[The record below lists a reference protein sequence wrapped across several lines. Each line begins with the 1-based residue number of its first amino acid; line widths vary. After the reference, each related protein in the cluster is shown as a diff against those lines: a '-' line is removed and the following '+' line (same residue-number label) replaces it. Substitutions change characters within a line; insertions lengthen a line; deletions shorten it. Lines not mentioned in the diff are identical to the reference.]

1 MGYKLNRVAGV
12 LGFQRAE
19 DVPWSALRFQHL
31 AAVRAKL
38 LDDERLAPASVN
50 TVLAAL
56 KGVARAAFR
65 LGQIDAED
73 YQRIR
78 DVDRVRGS
86 TEPCGRDL
94 STSEVNRLLKSC
106 VSDGTAGARD
116 AAVIALMWATGMR
129 RSEVAGLD
137 LADYDEETGGF
148 LVRGKGRKE
157 RRVWISGGAAEY
169 IGDWLRVRG
178 SEAGALFW
186 PVDRIGRMG
195 RRRMTDQAVYNLLTK
210 RGRLARIER
219 FSPHDLRRTFV
230 GNLLEAGADISTVR
244 QLVGHA
250 DIQTTARYDRRGDEA
265 KRRAAGLLR
274 LQHFGGV
281 GVEPVEEVA
290 PCASA

>member
-1 MGYKLNRVAGV
+1 
-12 LGFQRAE
+12 
-19 DVPWSALRFQHL
+19 
-31 AAVRAKL
+31 
-38 LDDERLAPASVN
+38 
-50 TVLAAL
+50 
-56 KGVARAAFR
+56 
-65 LGQIDAED
+65 
-73 YQRIR
+73 
-78 DVDRVRGS
+78 
-86 TEPCGRDL
+86 L